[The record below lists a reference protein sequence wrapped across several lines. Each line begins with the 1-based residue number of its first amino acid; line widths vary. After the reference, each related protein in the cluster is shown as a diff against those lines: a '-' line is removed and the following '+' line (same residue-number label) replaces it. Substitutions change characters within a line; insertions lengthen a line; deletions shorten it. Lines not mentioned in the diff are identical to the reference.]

1 MPPVICV
8 AKSRFWL
15 KNLTTWGWPKRRHW
29 RYTLFGSINDKMEL
43 FKHSLDILPPD
54 WVTFLDPSSFLEL
67 QCAHTSSFSD
77 AQCIESFWC
86 NLCRSELQGFL
97 DKESKVELHLDTK
110 SVKYSSRRGL
120 SELGAEKELTK
131 HERQRLWSKA
141 YREMTC
147 DVRQTCQYHS
157 ASESRE
163 PKFRVSG
170 SLWMTAGNELRHD
183 VLDFKFPALLDAPSW
198 NEDQIVFLLNEV
210 AIEKDRFNRH
220 TSCHLRAALGGDRC
234 VMASRPLPRLG
245 VATVFPGLAASAWQ
259 VAWRPCSYY
268 EVEIKATKAGKAAK
282 SATRSRDSSA
292 IPRRAVSGGRNEC
305 VSVGLALATIPWR
318 GISNQQA
325 GWNHS
330 SWALHGDDGQL
341 YHSHGQGTP
350 FRALKNFVLKGADE
364 AEKEADDGKVL
375 IDLTTEESKD
385 GPSDKLRRSLPQF
398 GEGDVVG
405 CGVAKFQNSFGIF
418 FTLNGHFLGVAFQC
432 RSQHEPR
439 LWPCVGID
447 ATWEL
452 AFNFG
457 SKPFAFDTTQVIQ
470 ELPSRNPHDNLS
482 SLLMQYPSARWPGE
496 AFESESGES
505 ESDGTFVT
513 SRWSDASD
521 SENSSE
527 YILE

>member
-1 MPPVICV
+1 
-8 AKSRFWL
+8 
-15 KNLTTWGWPKRRHW
+15 
-29 RYTLFGSINDKMEL
+29 MEL

-54 WVTFLDPSSFLEL
+54 WLTFLDPSTFLEL

-86 NLCRSELQGFL
+86 NLCRSELQSFL
-97 DKESKVELHLDTK
+97 GDWSKVELHLDTK
-110 SVKYSSRRGL
+110 SVKHSLTRKGGL
-120 SELGAEKELTK
+120 SEIVALGADKELTK

-141 YREMTC
+141 YRDMMC
-147 DVRQTCQYHS
+147 DVRQACQYHS
-157 ASESRE
+157 ASDSRE
-163 PKFRVSG
+163 PKWLHGAQALSG
-170 SLWMTAGNELRHD
+170 SLWMTAGNELRHE
-183 VLDFKFPALLDAPSW
+183 VSDFKFPALLDAPNW
-198 NEDQIVFLLNEV
+198 NEEQIVFLFNEV
-210 AIEKDRFNRH
+210 AFEKDRFNRH
-220 TSCHLRAALGGDRC
+220 TSCSLRAPLGGDRC

-245 VATVFPGLAASAWQ
+245 VATVFPGPAASAAWQ

-268 EVEIKATKAGKAAK
+268 EVEMKARKAAK
-282 SATRSRDSSA
+282 AAARSRASSA
-292 IPRRAVSGGRNEC
+292 RDRSEC

-318 GISNQQA
+318 GICHQQA

-350 FRALKNFVLKGADE
+350 FRPLKNFVLKGVDE
-364 AEKEADDGKVL
+364 AEEDGGKVL
-375 IDLTTEESKD
+375 IDLTKEESQD

-418 FTLNGHFLGVAFQC
+418 FTLNGHFLGVAFQF
-432 RSQHEPR
+432 RSQQEPR

-457 SKPFAFDTTQVIQ
+457 SKPFVFDTTQVIQ
-470 ELPSRNPHDNLS
+470 ELPSRNPHCDNLS

-496 AFESESGES
+496 AFADSES
-505 ESDGTFVT
+505 ESDGTFVHA
-513 SRWSDASD
+513 SLWSDASD
-521 SENSSE
+521 SENSSSDN
-527 YILE
+527 YVLE